1 MVKIIR
7 TPSRYVQGKDA
18 LLEIKEHTSNLGD
31 SLFIITSKTALEV
44 SIEKIEKSYE
54 NSGVKI
60 IFEIFN
66 GQSSDQEINRI
77 REIVK
82 SSQSK
87 VIVGVG
93 GGKVLDTARAVA
105 HFEKKP
111 IVIVPTIAATD
122 APCTAI
128 SVIYSDSGVF
138 DRFQVY
144 PSHPDVVIVD
154 SKILT
159 NAPVR
164 FFVAGMGDAL
174 ATYFEGRACLRSKAL
189 NIVGGEITNVGF
201 AIAETCYK
209 LLLEYG
215 YQTKLAVEKG
225 AITEAVENTL
235 EANIYLSGVGAEN
248 AGVAGAHSIY
258 NGFTKVE
265 ECEEF
270 MHGEL
275 VAFGTIVQLVLENSP
290 LYEIEEV
297 IGFSVSVGLPVTL
310 SQINVSNNEQVL
322 EAAKAACKEGELI
335 HNLLGDVT
343 VEDIYDAILAADAL
357 EEHYLA
363 LENK

>member
-1 MVKIIR
+1 MAKIIR

-18 LLEIKEHTSNLGD
+18 LLEIKEHTENLGD

-44 SIEKIEKSYE
+44 SKEKVEKSFQ
-54 NSGVKI
+54 NSSVKI
-60 IFEIFN
+60 AFEIFN

-82 SSQSK
+82 VNGSEI
-87 VIVGVG
+87 IVGIG

-111 IVIVPTIAATD
+111 VVIVPTIAATD

-128 SVIYSDSGVF
+128 SVIYSDSGIF
-138 DRFQVY
+138 DRFEVY
-144 PSHPDVVIVD
+144 PRHPDVVIVD
-154 SKILT
+154 SRILV
-159 NAPVR
+159 NAPLR
-164 FFVAGMGDAL
+164 FFVAGIGDAL
-174 ATYFEGRACLRSKAL
+174 ATYFEGRACLRSNAL
-189 NIVGGEITNVGF
+189 NIVGGEITKTGF

-215 YQTKLAVEKG
+215 YQAKLAVEKG
-225 AITEAVENTL
+225 VITEAVENTL
-235 EANIYLSGVGAEN
+235 EANIYLSGIGAEN

-258 NGFTKVE
+258 NGFTKVK

-290 LYEIEEV
+290 LEEIEEV
-297 IGFSVSVGLPVTL
+297 ISFSVSVGLPVTL
-310 SQINVSNNEQVL
+310 SQINVTSNEQVL
-322 EAAKAACKEGELI
+322 EAATAACKEDELI

-343 VEDIYDAILAADAL
+343 VEETYDAILTADAL
-357 EEHYLA
+357 GGQYLSS
-363 LENK
+363 K